1 MSVSPSRR
9 PQEECFLAP
18 GRSLLSDDEAET
30 EAGAAKALEDLKG
43 KRRATGHSPA
53 FPLPQHVCFGPVQET
68 TTRKLDLLKSGFA
81 EMRALIEAVEND
93 AVREEE
99 RVLGKFDV
107 IHQTITRRKKAV
119 QNLKDQIELVLEK
132 PAEFFLEKAAK
143 LHDVSTKDVYVPE
156 IDLNQEMIQA
166 LYHSSFS
173 LKEVL
178 KQNIKDLHEKRSFS
192 GKSTGERFPEV
203 HVSGFI
209 DARGVDG
216 TGREGTRK
224 RRTRLH
230 PPDLKRAGRPPVGGC
245 RSPVSFSA
253 LCSGRRL
260 CQGHPLSRDRIRG
273 SLPRGRH
280 RGPDPGR
287 SSWSRRREGGLGPA
301 EPLPPSSLPAP
312 VEGDRLTWGL
322 RRGPR
327 LPDATKVTF
336 DFNAAHP
343 EAVLSDAAQ
352 PCRPHPRRFT
362 YRTQVPGR
370 RCCES
375 GVHRWEV
382 EPRPDDLCGV
392 DICYGST
399 DRRGAGGRPG
409 RNAVSRCVERF
420 DGKLSARP
428 ADAETS
434 LPGPE
439 SPRVG
444 VLLRYDA
451 AFVVFLSVSDKISLL
466 YMFEVDFSEAVLASG
481 TSLALSPHQ
490 VAAREGC
497 PFPRADIGGHW
508 NARRTGG
515 CCRRS
520 GSLRCPARCG
530 QPLNID
536 GGVEIWECLSKARG
550 AVLSL
555 EACWCWVGS
564 YFGSCWRGG
573 DLLGMWSV

>member
-1 MSVSPSRR
+1 
-9 PQEECFLAP
+9 
-18 GRSLLSDDEAET
+18 
-30 EAGAAKALEDLKG
+30 
-43 KRRATGHSPA
+43 
-53 FPLPQHVCFGPVQET
+53 
-68 TTRKLDLLKSGFA
+68 
-81 EMRALIEAVEND
+81 MRALIEAVEND

-192 GKSTGERFPEV
+192 E
-203 HVSGFI
+203 
-209 DARGVDG
+209 
-216 TGREGTRK
+216 GREAAGW
-224 RRTRLH
+224 RL
-230 PPDLKRAGRPPVGGC
+230 
-245 RSPVSFSA
+245 
-253 LCSGRRL
+253 
-260 CQGHPLSRDRIRG
+260 
-273 SLPRGRH
+273 SLPRVVLRFVL
-280 RGPDPGR
+280 RAPTLPR
-287 SSWSRRREGGLGPA
+287 PP
-301 EPLPPSSLPAP
+301 PLP
-312 VEGDRLTWGL
+312 
-322 RRGPR
+322 GPHPR
-327 LPDATKVTF
+327 QPPPRPPPRTRSRQELLELTF

-555 EACWCWVGS
+555 EACWSWVGS